1 MEPAP
6 NLDDPAVWT
15 HLVEAANPASL
26 LVAIGSRMGAE
37 LRARLSEED
46 IWQEALMKAWSARR
60 SFTWADTPS
69 FRRWL
74 LRIAE
79 NCIGDHR
86 DYELAGKRDMR
97 RNGSLALRSGSSSD
111 DGTSGAS
118 FEPWG
123 STTPSRIASEKERAE
138 KMRAALDRLP
148 EELREVVRLRLF
160 EDLLLEEIAVRLDL
174 GISAVRHRF
183 RKGSELYQRLLR
195 D

>member
-1 MEPAP
+1 MEPVP

-15 HLVEAANPASL
+15 HLVEAANPAAL
-26 LVAIGSRMGAE
+26 MVAIGTRMGSE

-46 IWQEALMKAWSARR
+46 IWQEALLKAWSARR
-60 SFTWADTPS
+60 SFEWQDTPS

-97 RNGSLALRSGSSSD
+97 RNDRLALRSGSSSD
-111 DGTSGAS
+111 DGAS
-118 FEPWG
+118 APGFEPWG
-123 STTPSRIASEKERAE
+123 STTPSRLASEKERAE
-138 KMRAALDRLP
+138 RMRAALEALP
-148 EELREVVRLRLF
+148 EEHREIVRLRLF
-160 EDLLLEEIAVRLDL
+160 EDLLLEEIAERLQI

-183 RKGSELYQRLLR
+183 RKGSELYRRRLG